1 MTGEHEGRCIFK
13 KSMCTTPQNMKFL
26 FEDISN
32 CGSTPPEHA
41 IEALD
46 LGDISERAIEVR
58 KYTKEGD
65 SGSFVNV
72 YINKYLGHRDE
83 VRTRIRVDGDIA
95 PTPKR
100 FNDENLPFK
109 MYVECQHCGQV
120 FTRRWHKKHLV
131 RCAGASE
138 FHRFI
143 FRRTTKWPRKGHP
156 VAKHLIEAWEEKN
169 GR

>member
-1 MTGEHEGRCIFK
+1 MNIDFSKMNEMWGQVDKSQTEKQEEKTEFEEVPDGNYIVYVEKVGWRTSRAGNTYLSWQLRIMTGEHEGRCIFK

-32 CGSTPPEHA
+32 CGSTPPEHD

-100 FNDENLPFK
+100 FNDEYLPF
-109 MYVECQHCGQV
+109 
-120 FTRRWHKKHLV
+120 
-131 RCAGASE
+131 
-138 FHRFI
+138 
-143 FRRTTKWPRKGHP
+143 
-156 VAKHLIEAWEEKN
+156 
-169 GR
+169 